1 MKRNIPSFTVE
12 VRRQPRR
19 ASNPSANGRLFETAP
34 IRTAFDRDT
43 QRAADAVFEAKAP
56 EQPLPDS
63 APSAP
68 KGRILPSL
76 VVDDASMRSFR
87 EDPEQLDEFARGPPK
102 RRSARFQ
109 KTAKPSKPRRISA
122 SPTAET
128 APLAPPAEAI
138 VVPPSEPPA
147 ASREAAG
154 SAGAPRRTK
163 RRSGGSRSRRSPN
176 TIESRLGSPSR
187 NPRSSR
193 TVRRQR
199 LPPSAKFRRILASEP
214 SWAATSMATNS
225 SPASA
230 GSGCCARR
238 ADAAREH
245 FPIHI
250 VIASAAKQPRGRV
263 TQPLGC
269 FVASLLAM
277 TIQLDRRSCYH
288 PPFDMSAISARA

>member
-87 EDPEQLDEFARGPPK
+87 EDLEQLDEVRAR
-102 RRSARFQ
+102 A
-109 KTAKPSKPRRISA
+109 
-122 SPTAET
+122 AET
-128 APLAPPAEAI
+128 AIGAVSEDGETFEVAADFGLADSRDSALGAPAEAI

-154 SAGAPRRTK
+154 SAGAPASHKAPK
-163 RRSGGSRSRRSPN
+163 RRVKKPKVPEYDRIAAWLAQPEPMIIAHSPPAAPSPVGEVSPN
-176 TIESRLGSPSR
+176 TRKRSIMGRYVHGDELKPGERWKRLLR
-187 NPRSSR
+187 KTR
-193 TVRRQR
+193 
-199 LPPSAKFRRILASEP
+199 
-214 SWAATSMATNS
+214 
-225 SPASA
+225 
-230 GSGCCARR
+230 
-238 ADAAREH
+238 
-245 FPIHI
+245 
-250 VIASAAKQPRGRV
+250 
-263 TQPLGC
+263 
-269 FVASLLAM
+269 
-277 TIQLDRRSCYH
+277 
-288 PPFDMSAISARA
+288 

>member
-1 MKRNIPSFTVE
+1 MSRRSHGRPSRATLKRNIPSFTVE

-122 SPTAET
+122 SPSAET

-138 VVPPSEPPA
+138 DVPPSEPPA
-147 ASREAAG
+147 ASRRSRRKRRRRRVAQSAEAAG
-154 SAGAPRRTK
+154 QEAEGPRIRSNRGLARPAGTHDHRA
-163 RRSGGSRSRRSPN
+163 
-176 TIESRLGSPSR
+176 
-187 NPRSSR
+187 
-193 TVRRQR
+193 Q
-199 LPPSAKFRRILASEP
+199 
-214 SWAATSMATNS
+214 
-225 SPASA
+225 SA
-230 GSGCCARR
+230 GSAFSRRRSFAEYSQANHHGPLRPWRRTQARR
-238 ADAAREH
+238 ALEAAAAQDALTRLESTFRSTSSLRAQRSN
-245 FPIHI
+245 PGA
-250 VIASAAKQPRGRV
+250 ASRSPW
-263 TQPLGC
+263 
-269 FVASLLAM
+269 VASSL
-277 TIQLDRRSCYH
+277 RS
-288 PPFDMSAISARA
+288 SQ

>member
-19 ASNPSANGRLFETAP
+19 ASNPSANGRLFDTAP

-63 APSAP
+63 APSTP

-87 EDPEQLDEFARGPPK
+87 EDDPEQLDESPRGPPK

-138 VVPPSEPPA
+138 DLRGDLQGELDSLIE
-147 ASREAAG
+147 ASPGSLMNNSQSAG
-154 SAGAPRRTK
+154 SARCACA
-163 RRSGGSRSRRSPN
+163 
-176 TIESRLGSPSR
+176 I
-187 NPRSSR
+187 SSFM
-193 TVRRQR
+193 
-199 LPPSAKFRRILASEP
+199 LF
-214 SWAATSMATNS
+214 S
-225 SPASA
+225 SPI
-230 GSGCCARR
+230 R
-238 ADAAREH
+238 
-245 FPIHI
+245 
-250 VIASAAKQPRGRV
+250 
-263 TQPLGC
+263 
-269 FVASLLAM
+269 
-277 TIQLDRRSCYH
+277 
-288 PPFDMSAISARA
+288 

>member
-1 MKRNIPSFTVE
+1 LKRNIPSFTVE

-87 EDPEQLDEFARGPPK
+87 EDLEQLDESARGPPK

-109 KTAKPSKPRRISA
+109 KTAKPSKSRRISA

-128 APLAPPAEAI
+128 APLAVAI

-154 SAGAPRRTK
+154 SAGAPASHKAPK
-163 RRSGGSRSRRSPN
+163 RRVKKPKVPEYDRIAAWLAQPEPMIIAHSPPAAPSPVGEVSPN
-176 TIESRLGSPSR
+176 TRKRSIMGRYVHGDELKPGERWKRLLR
-187 NPRSSR
+187 KTR
-193 TVRRQR
+193 
-199 LPPSAKFRRILASEP
+199 
-214 SWAATSMATNS
+214 
-225 SPASA
+225 
-230 GSGCCARR
+230 
-238 ADAAREH
+238 
-245 FPIHI
+245 
-250 VIASAAKQPRGRV
+250 
-263 TQPLGC
+263 
-269 FVASLLAM
+269 
-277 TIQLDRRSCYH
+277 
-288 PPFDMSAISARA
+288 